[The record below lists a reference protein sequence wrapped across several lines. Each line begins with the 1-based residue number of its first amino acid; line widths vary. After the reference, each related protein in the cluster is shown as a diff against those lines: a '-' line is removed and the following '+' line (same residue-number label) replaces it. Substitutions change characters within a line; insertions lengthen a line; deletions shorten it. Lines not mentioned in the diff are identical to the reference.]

1 MNNFNISDFGAVGDG
16 KTMNTVQI
24 QSAIDECSKQGGGT
38 VVLKSGV
45 YLSGSITLR
54 SGINLH
60 IEQDAVLLGSPN
72 VEDYPEKENLKHV
85 DTDFLPRWRNASFIF
100 AEECENIAITGKGKI
115 DCNGTHFTVILP
127 GSKTWKYG
135 RINKPTPP
143 RVVFFTGCKDV
154 LITDITMINQPA
166 GWSYWIHDCDN
177 VTITNITIDADV
189 NYPNNDGVHIN
200 SSRNVTISDSNISC
214 GDDCIVLR
222 ANNASLKENKICEN
236 VIVTNCNLTSYSSAV
251 RIGWVQDGTIRNC
264 KLSNLTMYDCSTGIS
279 ILIPCT
285 ERTEKGTRTSGSDV
299 GREATF
305 VENISFDNIKMDK
318 QCSYPVYIDICDN
331 EKILFKGVKGLNFS
345 SLHSKGP
352 ELPFIK
358 GRKNCPV
365 EDISFSDCS
374 FIVTDG
380 SEFTNRTQH
389 GWTALAD
396 HNPHHPMT
404 IIYTKNITFNNTTF
418 GDN

>member
-1 MNNFNISDFGAVGDG
+1 MKKFNVSDFGAIGDG
-16 KTMNTVQI
+16 ITMNTVSI
-24 QSAIDECSKQGGGT
+24 QAAIDACEKQGGGS
-38 VVLKSGV
+38 VVINSGV
-45 YLSGSITLR
+45 FLCGSITLK
-54 SGINLH
+54 SNVNLH
-60 IEQDAVLLGSPN
+60 IEENAVLLGSPN

-85 DTDFLPRWRNASFIF
+85 NTNYLPRWQNASFIF
-100 AEECENIAITGKGKI
+100 AEECEKISITGKGKI
-115 DCNGTHFTVILP
+115 DCNGTYFTVVSP
-127 GSKTWKYG
+127 DSTTWKYR

-143 RVVFFTGCKDV
+143 RVVFFAGCKNI
-154 LITDITMINQPA
+154 LITDITMTNQPA

-214 GDDCIVLR
+214 GDDCIIIR

-236 VIVTNCNLTSYSSAV
+236 VTVTNCNLTSYSSAV

-279 ILIPCT
+279 VFIPNT
-285 ERTEKGTRTSGSDV
+285 ERTEKGTDTPGSDV

-305 VENISFDNIKMDK
+305 IENISFDNIKMDK

-331 EKILFKGVKGLNFS
+331 EKVLFKGVNGLKFS

-352 ELPFIK
+352 EMPFIK
-358 GRKNCPV
+358 GRKDCPV
-365 EDISFSDCS
+365 KNINFSDCS
-374 FIVTDG
+374 FTITDG
-380 SEFTNRTQH
+380 SEFDNRSLH
-389 GWTALAD
+389 GATSLPD
-396 HNPHHPMT
+396 LNPHHPMT
-404 IIYTKNITFNNTTF
+404 IMYAENISFNNTTF
-418 GDN
+418 GNN